1 MNKEALPYLNSLYYL
16 LTNIS
21 NLEVTSED
29 ASMRIDLS
37 KRLVD
42 LMLVQNKVS
51 ASLVDECLKKLP
63 DISLKLE
70 KVLPKSKINKL
81 LLLDL
86 KKICSDSGIDI

>member
-51 ASLVDECLKKLP
+51 ASLADECLKKLP

-70 KVLPKSKINKL
+70 KVLPKSKKNKL
-81 LLLDL
+81 LLLEF
-86 KKICSDSGIDI
+86 KKICGD